1 MNKADIYYGFQF
13 INNYFPDSYYINT
26 INDCIKEDLIKSPLE
41 FDKPLFIYKYYY
53 GEKIIYYIQKDYLNH
68 IIENMKDSVHLL
80 LPDLK
85 ERVEDLLYYFKIENT
100 LMNDVTLEGL
110 IEHCAERDDTHGEL
124 SNSFINYSE

>member
-53 GEKIIYYIQKDYLNH
+53 GEKIIFIFKR
-68 IIENMKDSVHLL
+68 II
-80 LPDLK
+80 
-85 ERVEDLLYYFKIENT
+85 
-100 LMNDVTLEGL
+100 
-110 IEHCAERDDTHGEL
+110 
-124 SNSFINYSE
+124 